1 MKTLEILI
9 RRLFFFG
16 SFAVAALAVVEKVA
30 NFSHHSLTGPNYPPL
45 KLLEIAAVGLLFAI
59 VMQLHSIR
67 LLLSAKFTQP
77 PK

>member
-1 MKTLEILI
+1 MNTLEIVV

-30 NFSHHSLTGPNYPPL
+30 NIFNHSLTGPNYSPL
-45 KLLEIAAVGLLFAI
+45 KILAVAAVGLLFAI

-67 LLLSAKFTQP
+67 LLLSAKSAEP

>member
-1 MKTLEILI
+1 MKTLEIVI

-16 SFAVAALAVVEKVA
+16 SFAVAALAALEKIM
-30 NFSHHSLTGPNYPPL
+30 NLLNRSLMGPNYPPQ

-67 LLLSAKFTQP
+67 LLLSSKSIAP